1 MTCPKKEIFDGLHKR
16 FFCDENTKKGNLMDY
31 VIRSYDL
38 SKMNIYDSE
47 SWRSGEFDGVHNI
60 S

>member
-1 MTCPKKEIFDGLHKR
+1 MTSQKGNFDGLHKR
-16 FFCDENTKKGNLMDY
+16 FFDDKNAKKGNLMDY
-31 VIRSYDL
+31 IIRSYDL